1 MGSIMTARLK
11 EGGHGPLMLSG
22 ARGVPREPMSND
34 YPKSLAGWTE
44 FLARQD
50 LPVLRNSA
58 ARLAAMREHEEELD
72 ARHMA
77 DELSSDPLMV
87 LRTFAHLARQRGSR
101 PAADVSTL
109 DRAIVML
116 GVTPFLDAFRELPL
130 VESGP
135 QSDKGAY
142 RGLLR
147 VMRRA
152 QQARHYAIRI
162 ATWRNDVAAEEIGL
176 AALLHDITEMLV
188 WYFAPSLAERIHDML
203 AADPRVRS
211 ALAQRVVLGTT
222 LNELQLS
229 LAKRW
234 HLPGLLVQLM
244 DDRHAK
250 TMRVRNAVL
259 AVNVARHSSLG
270 WSNPALPDDFKEI
283 ADLLSITP
291 LRAQSILRPA
301 SATA

>member
-1 MGSIMTARLK
+1 
-11 EGGHGPLMLSG
+11 
-22 ARGVPREPMSND
+22 MSNAH
-34 YPKSLAGWTE
+34 PKSLAGWTE
-44 FLARQD
+44 FLAGQD
-50 LPVLRNSA
+50 LPVLRLSA
-58 ARLAAMREHEEELD
+58 ARLAGMRDREDDLD
-72 ARHMA
+72 ARSMA
-77 DELSSDPLMV
+77 DELRGDPLMV
-87 LRTFAHLARQRGSR
+87 LRIFAHLAGRRGSR
-101 PAADVSTL
+101 PAEVSTL

-116 GVTPFLDAFRELPL
+116 GVTPFLDAFRALPL

-135 QSDKGAY
+135 QADKGAY

-147 VMRRA
+147 VLRRA
-152 QQARHYAIRI
+152 QQAQQYAIRI

-188 WYFAPSLAERIHDML
+188 WYFAPPLAERIHGML

-222 LNELQLS
+222 LNELQLA

-234 HLPGLLVQLM
+234 HLPALLVQLM
-244 DDRHAK
+244 DDRHAQ

-270 WSNPALPDDFKEI
+270 WSNPALPDDFKDI
-283 ADLLSITP
+283 AELLSVTP
-291 LRAQSILRPA
+291 LRAKSILRPDIA
-301 SATA
+301 LG